1 MSYIRSCHSINAKC
15 ALLPL
20 IDTLIDYRKK
30 TKKLGQIGPCVFE
43 DPEIFLKKT
52 DQNRIHTHI
61 KIIDGQQVVAI
72 GDIHGDFL
80 VLLGVLFLMNVIDVT
95 GNWIGNNTIVVL
107 CGDVLDRSG
116 RTSSPVTNNS
126 REEVDI
132 VQYLYA
138 LNKQAF
144 KSNGR
149 VNWVLGNHDIARVL
163 FKKYSYEQYIGNQS
177 IGWGGEQNMKKL
189 FEPTGY
195 MAKYLA
201 YNTTFI
207 LKVGDF
213 VFLHGGITL
222 DIIKNIKK
230 DLNVRTEK
238 NFVFEKMNSHVTD
251 CFTKKNFELNK
262 NIGNIAWDR
271 SLSDVPECTKDL
283 QKIFKEVNM
292 NWEKSAFVVG
302 HTVQHNGIEPYC
314 EGRVWRIDLG
324 MSEAFDGSKT
334 ITKVVGGIKI
344 FQYPTQ
350 NRPFEVL
357 SIMNYAKDNIYKF
370 LWFIKKSYN
379 NRYEIEGNLQGKWL
393 EDIKQTHIKEV
404 KNTKKTQSIK
414 VLNINDSLFA
424 SKKHPG
430 NELLELTES
439 NEKKLNE
446 SCLKENLSWFGN
458 YKVAKQYETKDTLL
472 SEFKIKKPTFLL
484 KINNENEEYFKSL
497 FSNKV
502 KLNTAVY
509 LKENV
514 NYNHPYLKMNTRER
528 AYYEF
533 CFVFGY
539 LTIIQQYEF
548 MKLLVYL
555 LKENLIKMKT
565 HDSKSILSK
574 LEMKINYYRA
584 TKMFSTK
591 NKYNRL
597 SFYELDKCAVL
608 NMCKLIK
615 SEKVNIDGIYQEDS
629 RSFWFPDLIVY
640 KMNIEETILFNPHN
654 NLKFDKLIKK

>member
-30 TKKLGQIGPCVFE
+30 TKKLGQIGPCLFE
-43 DPEIFLKKT
+43 DPEIFLKKA
-52 DQNRIHTHI
+52 DQVRRHTHI

-144 KSNGR
+144 KSNGS

-230 DLNVRTEK
+230 DLKVRTESPK
-238 NFVFEKMNSHVTD
+238 VQNFVFEKMNSHVRD

-262 NIGNIAWDR
+262 NIENIAWDR
-271 SLSDVPECTKDL
+271 SLSDVPKCTKDL

-350 NRPFEVL
+350 DRPFEVL

-379 NRYEIEGNLQGKWL
+379 NRYEIQGNLQGKWL

-430 NELLELTES
+430 NELLEFTES

-446 SCLKENLSWFGN
+446 SCVKQNLSWFGN
-458 YKVAKQYETKDTLL
+458 YKVAKQYETSH
-472 SEFKIKKPTFLL
+472 SEFKMIGPTMIDFDTRLPEEGGKCVLEDLCKFDLARFIRSKKT
-484 KINNENEEYFKSL
+484 KIGVVFNLDKHDQSGSHWVSL
-497 FSNKV
+497 FIDIENKFLFFFDSADNAIPREIWQENPKGEQTPLVNRIIEQGKTQGIEFRFYNNKGHSHQNSNTECGMYSLFFIITMLTGETPFTKGV
-502 KLNTAVY
+502 MSIEKRRELF
-509 LKENV
+509 LKKRI
-514 NYNHPYLKMNTRER
+514 PDKTI
-528 AYYEF
+528 
-533 CFVFGY
+533 FGY
-539 LTIIQQYEF
+539 R
-548 MKLLVYL
+548 KLY
-555 LKENLIKMKT
+555 
-565 HDSKSILSK
+565 
-574 LEMKINYYRA
+574 
-584 TKMFSTK
+584 
-591 NKYNRL
+591 
-597 SFYELDKCAVL
+597 
-608 NMCKLIK
+608 
-615 SEKVNIDGIYQEDS
+615 
-629 RSFWFPDLIVY
+629 
-640 KMNIEETILFNPHN
+640 FN
-654 NLKFDKLIKK
+654 D